1 MTSFQ
6 TTAIALAVALA
17 LGAGSSWVVRGWLAD
32 SDLATLRSE
41 HDKAARIASD
51 EALAQQ
57 HKLNA
62 DKEALAQAISR
73 NAIESAEQKRKDDE
87 EIERLRVGLGSGVG
101 RLLVK
106 ASCPSA
112 QGNVSSSNS
121 NGPRTDTGT
130 AELTPAARSTY
141 LVFRAGLKEEHRL
154 LMKCRADLS
163 LRSGTP
169 ISQ

>member
-1 MTSFQ
+1 MTSIQ

-17 LGAGSSWVVRGWLAD
+17 VGAGGGWLVRGWLAD
-32 SDLATLRSE
+32 ADLATLHSE
-41 HDKAARIASD
+41 YDKAAKTASD
-51 EALAQQ
+51 EALAHQN
-57 HKLNA
+57 KLNA
-62 DKEALAQAISR
+62 DKEVLALAISR
-73 NAIESAEQKRKDDE
+73 NAIESAAQKRKDDE

-101 RLLVK
+101 RLLVQ
-106 ASCPSA
+106 ANCPATPS
-112 QGNVSSSNS
+112 NVSSSNS

>member
-1 MTSFQ
+1 MTSIQ

-17 LGAGSSWVVRGWLAD
+17 VGAGSGWLVRGWLAD
-32 SDLATLRSE
+32 KDLASLRSKHAE
-41 HDKAARIASD
+41 AARIASD
-51 EALAQQ
+51 EALGKQN
-57 HKLNA
+57 KLNA
-62 DKEALAQAISR
+62 DKEALALAISS
-73 NAIESAEQKRKDDE
+73 NAIESAAQKRKDDE

-106 ASCPSA
+106 ASCPA
-112 QGNVSSSNS
+112 TPVNVSSSNS